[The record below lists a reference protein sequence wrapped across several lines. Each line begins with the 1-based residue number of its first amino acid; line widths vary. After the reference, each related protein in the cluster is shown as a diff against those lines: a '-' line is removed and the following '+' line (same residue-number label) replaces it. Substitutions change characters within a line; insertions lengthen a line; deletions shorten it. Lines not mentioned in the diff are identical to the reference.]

1 MIWKEWIFLW
11 NCYINSITSNAC
23 AVRSRYRDLSSSHR
37 LSQSLRSFPK
47 GSQVLVTRLP
57 SPRTN
62 ARNGASR
69 YWLGDNQFKM
79 EFSFQVCLLIPEP
92 TARSGGASVTNSA
105 RLFTPG
111 KTRTQRSAKF
121 INDCGRI
128 TLAHRWTS
136 LISNIW
142 RTARSGKGKDP
153 KKYMKER
160 LHNTKKSFFNL
171 PLKEW

>member
-1 MIWKEWIFLW
+1 MIVIGTPVLFLFVHIW
-11 NCYINSITSNAC
+11 TASTNVLKFPDHAAMCQIIYC
-23 AVRSRYRDLSSSHR
+23 SR
-37 LSQSLRSFPK
+37 
-47 GSQVLVTRLP
+47 
-57 SPRTN
+57 
-62 ARNGASR
+62 ANGAKR
-69 YWLGDNQFKM
+69 
-79 EFSFQVCLLIPEP
+79 
-92 TARSGGASVTNSA
+92 RSGRKPGARVTNSA
-105 RLFTPG
+105 RLFTRG
-111 KTRTQRSAKF
+111 KMRTQRSAKF

-171 PLKEW
+171 PLKE